1 MKKKRQEEPEY
12 DSEEEDQ
19 DYDQDQSDDYGSEL
33 DEEEEESKDVGRSK
47 KHKRDKSS
55 VSKASGKRLKKGHK
69 GEGKSK
75 KQKKKTGASRFI
87 EAEAEQASDIDE
99 SDDEEREIKGGH
111 ESQYYDPAQLY
122 RRHDQRAALAKI
134 EQKAREGEFADE
146 GEDEEGQEL
155 DEEMEEEG
163 QDALQ
168 PGKDDPRLWQVRVK
182 RGLERQVCM
191 SLINKS
197 IDFAK
202 KGHPLAI
209 LSATCTENVEGFIYI
224 EAFKEIHV
232 REAIKGLSAILGN
245 KLDLVERAEMT
256 SIY

>member
-1 MKKKRQEEPEY
+1 
-12 DSEEEDQ
+12 
-19 DYDQDQSDDYGSEL
+19 
-33 DEEEEESKDVGRSK
+33 
-47 KHKRDKSS
+47 
-55 VSKASGKRLKKGHK
+55 
-69 GEGKSK
+69 
-75 KQKKKTGASRFI
+75 
-87 EAEAEQASDIDE
+87 
-99 SDDEEREIKGGH
+99 
-111 ESQYYDPAQLY
+111 
-122 RRHDQRAALAKI
+122 
-134 EQKAREGEFADE
+134 
-146 GEDEEGQEL
+146 
-155 DEEMEEEG
+155 MEEEG

-256 SIY
+256 SIYQNTAGAALERQRAQIKKHQWVRIKTGLYFGDLGLVENTAPDNKVWLRVIPRLDMNPKKV